1 MSDERVIDIQKIDSS
16 TDQTSIE
23 GKNEHEKALVIVDE
37 TKKII
42 QNAQKQVNECMLLLK
57 DDLENFE
64 KSKQDLRK
72 SALNQSEELLLG
84 LGFES
89 DMLHTQEEA
98 KIDIKTVQ
106 SKAQEG
112 VIEVQEVF
120 SGKLSSFAIG
130 VVFALLLAV
139 GLLYLALEATHTP
152 WGLIG
157 DSHSLAV
164 VLSQIGEKSLSHANM
179 FTGVAVLVVV
189 SMLFGYLVYTIQV
202 SLRASKNL
210 RVAQQTHQEAQF
222 YCTQK
227 DECKIQMEKVDA
239 HINETI
245 EMINF
250 YKLLLQE
257 QNMRL
262 KRILLIEQKQEFESY
277 HYKSQADM
285 ENTQRLVD
293 GILELLSTPI
303 VAQGS
308 LSSQA
313 QEALVD
319 AKRVI
324 NYHIKAIYDKN
335 INDIF

>member
-1 MSDERVIDIQKIDSS
+1 M
-16 TDQTSIE
+16 
-23 GKNEHEKALVIVDE
+23 
-37 TKKII
+37 
-42 QNAQKQVNECMLLLK
+42 
-57 DDLENFE
+57 
-64 KSKQDLRK
+64 
-72 SALNQSEELLLG
+72 
-84 LGFES
+84 GFES

-319 AKRVI
+319 TKRVI

>member
-1 MSDERVIDIQKIDSS
+1 MSDERVVDIQKIDSS

-72 SALNQSEELLLG
+72 SALNQSEELLLE

-262 KRILLIEQKQEFESY
+262 KRILLIEHKQEFESY

-324 NYHIKAIYDKN
+324 NHHIKAIYDKN